1 MKKLFFVLALVAVYG
16 VSMAANNTVFT
27 SSLNA
32 QTTIVAQADDNQMD
46 TPTNEKEKA
55 KESKAVA
62 SDSKAK
68 AEGSADAKA
77 KGEGCGGEAKKEC
90 GSSCGEKK
98 K

>member
-16 VSMAANNTVFT
+16 VSMAAMNSVVT

-32 QTTIVAQADDNQMD
+32 QTTIVAQADDNLMD
-46 TPTNEKEKA
+46 TPNMEKEKA
-55 KESKAVA
+55 KESKATA

-68 AEGSADAKA
+68 GTADAKA
-77 KGEGCGGEAKKEC
+77 KGEGCSGEAKKEC
-90 GSSCGEKK
+90 GSSCGDKK

>member
-16 VSMAANNTVFT
+16 VSMATNNTVI
-27 SSLNA
+27 SSNLNA
-32 QTTIVAQADDNQMD
+32 QTCIVAQADDSQMEAPD
-46 TPTNEKEKA
+46 NEKEKA
-55 KESKAVA
+55 KESKATA

-68 AEGSADAKA
+68 TEGSAAAKA
-77 KGEGCGGEAKKEC
+77 KGEGCSGEAKKEC

>member
-1 MKKLFFVLALVAVYG
+1 MKKLFFVLAIVAVYG
-16 VSMAANNTVFT
+16 VSMAANNTVVT
-27 SSLNA
+27 NSLNA
-32 QTTIVAQADDNQMD
+32 QTIIVAQADDNQMD
-46 TPTNEKEKA
+46 TPANEKEKA

-68 AEGSADAKA
+68 GSADAKA
-77 KGEGCGGEAKKEC
+77 KGEGCSGEAKKDC

>member
-16 VSMAANNTVFT
+16 VSMAANNTVVT

-46 TPTNEKEKA
+46 APNIEKEKA
-55 KESKAVA
+55 KESKATA

-68 AEGSADAKA
+68 TEGSADAKA
-77 KGEGCGGEAKKEC
+77 KGEGCSGEAKKDC
-90 GSSCGEKK
+90 SSSCGEKK

>member
-16 VSMAANNTVFT
+16 VSMAVNNTVVT

-46 TPTNEKEKA
+46 APSIEKEKA

-68 AEGSADAKA
+68 GSADTKA
-77 KGEGCGGEAKKEC
+77 KGEGCSGEAKKDC
-90 GSSCGEKK
+90 SSSCGEKK